1 MQELLCTT
9 LYRARLIRC
18 VFIPEL
24 FIRQPAGSSK
34 TSQSSSSSARRSKPA
49 PRAPAD
55 PSLSS
60 PQGASLAASLARAD
74 ISHFKSVRPSNNR
87 HRWGGGRRAD
97 GWTPASNAPSLLP
110 AAVDTSH
117 CPLPLKSPRII
128 QWGRTGRR
136 AGRGRSRPA
145 RRLAPTNDRP
155 HPPRIIFPL
164 LPSSRFPF
172 AAAAAPSLVSLSQNE
187 RERRT
192 PSWGSLN
199 HSERASSS
207 L

>member
-1 MQELLCTT
+1 MHLRSGTYLFLNYSAACRLQQDVSIKFVVGKKIK
-9 LYRARLIRC
+9 ARSSGASRSVIVLSPGRLSRRFTRSRRYLAFQKCPSVQQPTSMGRPPPGRWVDAGAERPFPSPCRC
-18 VFIPEL
+18 RYI
-24 FIRQPAGSSK
+24 
-34 TSQSSSSSARRSKPA
+34 
-49 PRAPAD
+49 
-55 PSLSS
+55 SLSPPS
-60 PQGASLAASLARAD
+60 EESSNY
-74 ISHFKSVRPSNNR
+74 SVGPNGQA
-87 HRWGGGRRAD
+87 GG
-97 GWTPASNAPSLLP
+97 
-110 AAVDTSH
+110 
-117 CPLPLKSPRII
+117 
-128 QWGRTGRR
+128 R